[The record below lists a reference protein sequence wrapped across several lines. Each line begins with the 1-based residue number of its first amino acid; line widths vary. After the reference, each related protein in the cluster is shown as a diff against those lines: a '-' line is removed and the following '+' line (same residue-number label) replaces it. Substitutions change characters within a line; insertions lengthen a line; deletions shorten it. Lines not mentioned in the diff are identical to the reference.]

1 MEKKIDIAT
10 LYAPEI
16 EDIENKLRNLRAGQ
30 FAGYNGYGSNA
41 GFLENKIDA
50 LKKDIDNLI
59 FKIEYGKESKM
70 DFILKP

>member
-1 MEKKIDIAT
+1 MKKQIDITT

-30 FAGYNGYGSNA
+30 FAGYNGHGSQA

-59 FKIEYGKESKM
+59 LKIEYGKESKM
-70 DFILKP
+70 DFILKH

>member
-30 FAGYNGYGSNA
+30 FAGYNGHGSKA

-59 FKIEYGKESKM
+59 LKIEYGKESKM